1 MSESRPSLGNV
12 GIGSNTIVAL
22 GTPIGRGAI
31 AVVRVSGKDALEIAK
46 RLVNPWPTHAREV
59 SLCTVHDGAKL
70 LDEALIAFYKGP
82 QSFTGEDVVE
92 IFTHGGYVVPVSIIA
107 ALIRSGVRQALPG
120 EFTRRAV
127 LNGKLDIVQAEA
139 IGDLID
145 AQSGAMQQAAL
156 HQLEGGLSSRIA
168 SVREGVMRVES
179 LIAYDV
185 DFPEEDDGPISRV
198 EITAAT
204 DSLLRSLDLLLSTIP
219 VGEIVRKGA
228 IVVIAGAPNVGK
240 SSLFN
245 ALVGESRAIVTDI
258 SGTTRDA
265 IEALIDAGSWPIRL
279 IDTAGLRDST
289 DVVERLGIEVSEQRI
304 AAAHLVIA
312 CGDSEIS
319 LESAAV
325 TSSLLSQAPVIQVLT
340 KNDLQAFTDSPSEK
354 ASFSMP
360 VRVSAITGHGLGAL
374 RARIDSVLDEKYG
387 EIAPETPVLTRT
399 RHIQGISI
407 ARNEIEQFKNAW
419 EEESLP
425 APVAA
430 VHLRTAV
437 IALEELIGAVS
448 VDDVLERV
456 FSSFCVGK

>member
-1 MSESRPSLGNV
+1 MS
-12 GIGSNTIVAL
+12 SNTIVAL
-22 GTPIGRGAI
+22 STPAGRGAI
-31 AVVRVSGKDALEIAK
+31 AVIRVSGDDAVEIAQ
-46 RLVNPWPTHAREV
+46 RHIDPWPARAREM
-59 SLCTVHDGAKL
+59 SLCTVRDGSRI
-70 LDEALIAFYKGP
+70 LDQALITFYAGP

-92 IFTHGGYVVPVSIIA
+92 IFTHGGYIVPLSIVT
-107 ALIRSGVRQALPG
+107 ALIESGASQALPG

-127 LNGKLDIVQAEA
+127 LNAKLDIVQAEA

-145 AQSGAMQQAAL
+145 ARSSAMQQAAL
-156 HQLEGGLSSRIA
+156 YQLDGGLSSRIA
-168 SVREGVMRVES
+168 SVREGALRVES

-185 DFPEEDDGPISRV
+185 DFPEEDDGPISKV
-198 EITAAT
+198 EISTAT
-204 DSLLRSLDLLLSTIP
+204 DSLARSLDLLLSTIP
-219 VGEIVRKGA
+219 VGQIAREGA

-265 IEALIDAGSWPIRL
+265 IEAMIDAGSWPVRL

-289 DVVERLGIEVSEQRI
+289 NVVERLGIEVSEQRI

-312 CGDSEIS
+312 CGDTETS
-319 LESAAV
+319 LENAV
-325 TSSLLSQAPVIQVLT
+325 VLSSSLSRAPVIQVMT
-340 KNDLQAFTDSPSEK
+340 KSDLRKGSDSPAGRPNS
-354 ASFSMP
+354 SIP
-360 VRVSAITGHGLGAL
+360 VSVSAITGDGLGAL
-374 RARIDSVLDEKYG
+374 RARIDSVLNEKYG
-387 EIAPETPVLTRT
+387 EIAPETPILTRT
-399 RHIQGISI
+399 RHIHGISV

-419 EEESLP
+419 KEESLP

-430 VHLRTAV
+430 VHLRAAV
-437 IALEELIGAVS
+437 VALEELIGAVS